1 MNDEHKIFKLNRGIF
16 WDVAPE
22 NIPDLIKNVPEISIP
37 RIFHGGKKD
46 FIDLYFLFGKLGGT
60 DVVSNYL
67 KVTKSETVHDVATK
81 LSRVRGA
88 MNNKTPMPQMLISFD
103 EDALEKSFD
112 QWISEI
118 EKIGTN

>member
-1 MNDEHKIFKLNRGIF
+1 GVRMATLTDISILKL
-16 WDVAPE
+16 DA
-22 NIPDLIKNVPEISIP
+22 IKN
-37 RIFHGGKKD
+37 RIHKKD